1 MDALIQKTKGE
12 NGTQKADVPREL
24 AETQYDLTVWLVR
37 NLGRLGNNTRQICL
51 QVSSLIDPSSTPYNP
66 IYPSALFTHPVNT
79 SFRHPLSIHVINP
92 PTHRPNQPTCPST
105 Y

>member
-37 NLGRLGNNTRQICL
+37 NIGRLGNNTRQICL